1 MTKNKL
7 YRSSSEKML
16 GGVCGGLADFFGLDV
31 TVIRLIFVLLAI
43 LGGHGVLIYLLL
55 WIIAPQEPLVVVPP
69 PAPAEPPQAV

>member
-7 YRSSSEKML
+7 YRSSREKML

-31 TVIRLIFVLLAI
+31 TVIRLIFVLMAI

-55 WIIAPQEPLVVVPP
+55 WIIAPQESLGVVPP
-69 PAPAEPPQAV
+69 PAPVETPQAR